1 MYTERG
7 IVKEERWMA
16 EKMFFFFPRVMT
28 DPLVT
33 SSNDELTVQAFIVLG
48 TELNTVLT
56 NL

>member
-1 MYTERG
+1 
-7 IVKEERWMA
+7 MA